1 MGCSNCSGCGKDKK
15 DISSLNIEERSKLL
29 REITE
34 EIDEMVG
41 RGIDSEEILLMI
53 IKLESVLKILKHQ
66 LLEKH
71 IDKTVGYEVQ
81 QGNLEVLEDL
91 MLLIKRLD

>member
-1 MGCSNCSGCGKDKK
+1 MGCSSCSGCGKNKN
-15 DISSLNIEERSKLL
+15 DITSLNIEERSKLL

-34 EIDEMVG
+34 EIDEMIG
-41 RGIDSEEILLMI
+41 RGIDSEEVLLKI
-53 IKLESVLKILKHQ
+53 INLENVLKILKHQ

-71 IDKTVGYEVQ
+71 IDKTVGFEVQ